1 MDKLELESIGAFMIL
16 GGIGT
21 MIVDGIASRDLQLV
35 GIIVVIVGC
44 LLVVVGAL
52 KEIHN
57 NG

>member
-1 MDKLELESIGAFMIL
+1 
-16 GGIGT
+16 